1 MASRTYTNYKCW
13 RGINTSPDSKRA
25 ARIIRLTAKSKLPTR
40 TLKSAARGQE
50 TTYNISLLIYVL
62 IYSRTCSPI
71 KERGQRALDWG
82 TLVSAMAIRCSGR
95 DLWLQQERSGC
106 VLYSAARRCGE
117 SAVLD
122 ENVDHVHGKTGCSLG
137 RV

>member
-1 MASRTYTNYKCW
+1 MVRGQVMAKAFFRATRKKNDRKEPAANKESVKGVMASRTYTNYKCW

-62 IYSRTCSPI
+62 IYWRTLFPNQG
-71 KERGQRALDWG
+71 ER
-82 TLVSAMAIRCSGR
+82 T
-95 DLWLQQERSGC
+95 
-106 VLYSAARRCGE
+106 E
-117 SAVLD
+117 S
-122 ENVDHVHGKTGCSLG
+122 S
-137 RV
+137 